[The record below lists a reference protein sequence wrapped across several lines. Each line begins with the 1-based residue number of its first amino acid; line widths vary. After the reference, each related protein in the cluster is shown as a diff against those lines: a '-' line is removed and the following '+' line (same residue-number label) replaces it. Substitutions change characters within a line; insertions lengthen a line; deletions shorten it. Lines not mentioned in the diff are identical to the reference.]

1 MIFLFTASGPLI
13 AATGMLLDVQIV
25 FWAGVVICG
34 INLFMNLASGVMN
47 FPLIPGLMMW
57 VGGAALTPWFWG
69 AALGLVCWTALESA
83 GEVFSLFARRAA
95 QRKEDARLNT
105 PPRLPTRCGTTLF
118 KGSAEAQMATVAAW
132 RKAEERYCAWVDA
145 HPSPKPEWVEKE
157 EFIRDRHQYERE
169 LNKKD
174 R

>member
-13 AATGMLLDVQIV
+13 VATGMLLGVQIV

-34 INLFMNLASGVMN
+34 INLFMNLAYGVMN

-95 QRKEDARLNT
+95 QRKEDARLKT

-118 KGSAEAQMATVAAW
+118 RGSAESQIATVAAW
-132 RKAEERYCAWVDA
+132 NKREEEYCAWVDA
-145 HPSPKPEWVEKE
+145 HPNPKSEWVERAE
-157 EFIRDRHQYERE
+157 SIRDSHQFVRE
-169 LNKKD
+169 LSMKD